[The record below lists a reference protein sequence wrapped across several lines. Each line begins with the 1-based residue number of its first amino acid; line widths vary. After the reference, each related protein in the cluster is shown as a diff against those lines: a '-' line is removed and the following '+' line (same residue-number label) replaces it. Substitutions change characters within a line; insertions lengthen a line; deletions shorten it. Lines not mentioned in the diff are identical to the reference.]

1 MNIDAASSGEVILH
15 YRILGRLGAGGMGVV
30 FKALDTRLQRPVA
43 LKFLPPDLP
52 TDGIYRERLLREAMA
67 ASSIEHPNIGTVH
80 AVEETPD
87 RRLFIVMSCYEG
99 GTLKHRLESGPVAQ
113 AEAVGIAM
121 QTARGLLEA
130 HSKGIIHRDIKPSNI
145 ILTPNG
151 TVKIV
156 DFGLAKILGGADL
169 TDTGTTMGT
178 AAYMS
183 PEQATG
189 GAVDYRTDIWS
200 LGVVL
205 YEMLEGR
212 IPFQAESQAA
222 LLYAV
227 VHTEPPPPVHA
238 PLNLQAILRK
248 CIARS
253 PKDRYQSMAVLIQE
267 LEASGAPRSGVKRDA
282 ATETIKPSTSAP
294 LARRRILPLA
304 IGSGA
309 LAAAAGL
316 GLWLWAP
323 WRTPAPAPTLPPPPS
338 KAAVALPPAVASP
351 PPVSVPAAAPSK
363 AKKDTT
369 TPTHPRPAIPA
380 VYAGPKEGRI
390 VWTGELDVGQEL
402 DLSAKSAAISGSL
415 PGVPVTIE
423 VHPSSLTIIAAPSA
437 ANQWRRLVV
446 RNEGRKQVAIMVNWA
461 LISR

>member
-1 MNIDAASSGEVILH
+1 MNTDAASSGELILH
-15 YRILGRLGAGGMGVV
+15 YRIQGRLGAGGMGVV

-52 TDGIYRERLLREAMA
+52 TDGVYRERLLREAMA

-113 AEAVGIAM
+113 ADAVGIAT

-238 PLNLQAILRK
+238 PPNLQAILRK

-253 PKDRYQSMAVLIQE
+253 PKDRYQSMASLVQD
-267 LEASGAPRSGVKRDA
+267 LETSGSPGGVRRDA
-282 ATETIKPSTSAP
+282 ATETIQVSQSAAP
-294 LARRRILPLA
+294 ARRRILPLA

-309 LAAAAGL
+309 MAVAVGLA
-316 GLWLWAP
+316 LWVWAP
-323 WRTPAPAPTLPPPPS
+323 WRTPAPIPATLPPPP
-338 KAAVALPPAVASP
+338 KAAVVQPPAVASP
-351 PPVSVPAAAPSK
+351 PPVSVPAPAP
-363 AKKDTT
+363 KKQKIET
-369 TPTHPRPAIPA
+369 TPPAHPRPIVPA

-423 VHPSSLTIIAAPSA
+423 VHPSSLKILTAPSA
-437 ANQWRRLVV
+437 ANQWRGLVV
-446 RNEGRKQVAIMVNWA
+446 RNEARKQVAIMVNWA